1 MLFLTF
7 YTYDPR
13 ELASHSFIILLWMN
27 SLLRIL
33 QLHSWIKKKDIGL
46 DENKTYTIV
55 KINTRKTQIRKKN
68 TENTPNT

>member
-1 MLFLTF
+1 
-7 YTYDPR
+7 
-13 ELASHSFIILLWMN
+13 MN